1 MIQNIIIYIILICVV
16 IYIAYKVFRSFKT
29 KGKSLCDDCGG
40 CELKELKKDIERK
53 SCKDHNPAG
62 NSKNLSK

>member
-40 CELKELKKDIERK
+40 CELKELKKEIERK
-53 SCKDHNPAG
+53 SCKNHNPIDS
-62 NSKNLSK
+62 SKKAI

>member
-1 MIQNIIIYIILICVV
+1 MV
-16 IYIAYKVFRSFKT
+16 IYIAYKVFRYFNT